1 MAHTPTPPVP
11 PSPPEDLLPSRAA
24 ATATPAPTP
33 PKSPTAWQLIRPY
46 WVSEKRWE
54 GRRLL
59 LLVLA
64 LNLAVV
70 FINVRLNAWNQRFYD
85 ALDKRNWPVFTSSL
99 MEFAVLA
106 FSFIIIATFRTY
118 FRQMLE
124 IKWRQWVTDT
134 NLTKWFTRQAY
145 YRIERDHL
153 ADNPDQR
160 ISEDIRTL
168 VSSSLALSLDLLTTL
183 VSLFSFVTILWT
195 LSGAVSFALGTMN
208 VTIPGYMV
216 WVAALY
222 AVVGSFFIFKVGR
235 PLVGLSYRQQQ
246 VEADFRFLL
255 VRLRESAEQVA
266 LYRGEGAELSRL
278 KSAFGAVRDN
288 WWQIM
293 VVTKRLIFANSIYGQ
308 IAIVF
313 PIMAASPRYFAGA
326 FTLGVLMRII
336 DTFGQ
341 VSDGFSWFVNSFT
354 TLADWKATINRL
366 REFTRVIDEPPR
378 AGGIAVVPAND
389 GAAPA
394 YTATDLQLALPNGTP
409 LADVGSFAFA
419 RGSRWLVRGRSGC
432 GKSTMLRALAGLW
445 PFGSGRIDIPAD
457 ARVLFLSQQ
466 SYLPIDTLK
475 AALAFPS
482 PPETFS
488 DEQCRDAL
496 AAVSLGQ
503 YSDDLQTVAHWA
515 RRLSGGEQQRL
526 AAARALLQKPDFLF
540 LDEAT
545 SALDVETEEAVYD
558 ALHANLPDTTMVS
571 VAHRETLSRFHQHTM
586 TLHPVEEISPPRAVG
601 AA

>member
-1 MAHTPTPPVP
+1 MVHTPMSSASPDVPPPVDP
-11 PSPPEDLLPSRAA
+11 
-24 ATATPAPTP
+24 ATPAPTP
-33 PKSPTAWQLIRPY
+33 PKHPSAWQLIRPY

-59 LLVLA
+59 ALVVV

-70 FINVRLNAWNQRFYD
+70 FINVRLNAWNASFYD
-85 ALDKRNWPVFTSSL
+85 ALDKRNWPVFKSSL
-99 MEFAVLA
+99 VEFAILA

-124 IKWRQWVTDT
+124 IRWRQWVTDAT
-134 NLTKWFTRQAY
+134 LTKWFAHQAY

-153 ADNPDQR
+153 TDNPDQR
-160 ISEDIRTL
+160 VSEDIRTL

-195 LSGAVSFALGTMN
+195 ISGAVSFALAGMN

-222 AVVGSFFIFKVGR
+222 ALVGSFFIFKVGR

-278 KSAFGAVRDN
+278 KAAFGAVRDN

-293 VVTKRLIFANSIYGQ
+293 VVTKRLIFANSIYAQ

-313 PIMAASPRYFAGA
+313 PIMAAAPRYFAGA
-326 FTLGVLMRII
+326 LTLGVLMRII
-336 DTFGQ
+336 DAFGQ
-341 VSDGFSWFVNSFT
+341 VSDGFSWFVNSFS

-366 REFTRVIDEPPR
+366 REFTRVIDAAPR
-378 AGGIAVVPAND
+378 AGGIDVRTADQAL
-389 GAAPA
+389 AFA
-394 YTATDLQLALPNGTP
+394 ATDLTLTLPNGAP
-409 LADVGSFAFA
+409 LVDAGSFIFA
-419 RGSRWLVRGRSGC
+419 PGSRWLVRGRSGC

-445 PFGSGRIDIPAD
+445 PFGSGRIEVPAS

-482 PPETFS
+482 APDAFTDAE
-488 DEQCRDAL
+488 CRAALDA
-496 AAVSLGQ
+496 VKLGQ
-503 YSDDLQTVAHWA
+503 YGDELLSVAHWA

-526 AAARALLQKPDFLF
+526 AAARALLQKPDYLF

-545 SALDVETEEAVYD
+545 SALDVQTEEAVYE
-558 ALHANLPDTTMVS
+558 ALHARLPATTLVS
-571 VAHRETLSRFHQHTM
+571 VAHRDTLGRFHQHTL
-586 TLHPVEEISPPRAVG
+586 TLPATADVERSRVVG

>member
-1 MAHTPTPPVP
+1 MSSASPDVP
-11 PSPPEDLLPSRAA
+11 PPDDP
-24 ATATPAPTP
+24 ATPAPTP
-33 PKSPTAWQLIRPY
+33 PKHPSAWQLIRPY

-59 LLVLA
+59 ALVVV

-70 FINVRLNAWNQRFYD
+70 FINVRLNAWNASFYD
-85 ALDKRNWPVFTSSL
+85 ALDKRNWPVFKSSL
-99 MEFAVLA
+99 VEFAILA

-124 IKWRQWVTDT
+124 IRWRQWVTDAT
-134 NLTKWFTRQAY
+134 LTKWFAHQAY

-153 ADNPDQR
+153 TDNPDQR
-160 ISEDIRTL
+160 VSEDIRTL

-195 LSGAVSFALGTMN
+195 ISGAVSFALAGMN

-222 AVVGSFFIFKVGR
+222 ALVGSFFIFKVGR

-278 KSAFGAVRDN
+278 KAAFGAVRDN

-293 VVTKRLIFANSIYGQ
+293 VVTKRLIFANSIYAQ

-313 PIMAASPRYFAGA
+313 PIMAAAPRYFAGA

-336 DTFGQ
+336 DAFGQ
-341 VSDGFSWFVNSFT
+341 VSDGFSWFVNSFS

-366 REFTRVIDEPPR
+366 REFTRVIDAAPR
-378 AGGIAVVPAND
+378 AGGIDVRTAD
-389 GAAPA
+389 QAPA
-394 YTATDLQLALPNGTP
+394 FAATDLTLTLPNGAP
-409 LADVGSFAFA
+409 LVDAGSFIFA
-419 RGSRWLVRGRSGC
+419 PGSRWLVRGRSGC

-445 PFGSGRIDIPAD
+445 PFGSGRIEVPAS

-482 PPETFS
+482 APDAFTDAE
-488 DEQCRDAL
+488 CRAALDA
-496 AAVSLGQ
+496 VKLGQ
-503 YSDDLQTVAHWA
+503 YGDELLSVAHWA

-526 AAARALLQKPDFLF
+526 AAARALLQKPDYLF

-545 SALDVETEEAVYD
+545 SALDVQTEEAVYE
-558 ALHANLPDTTMVS
+558 ALHASLPATTLVS
-571 VAHRETLSRFHQHTM
+571 VAHRDTLGRFHQHTL
-586 TLHPVEEISPPRAVG
+586 TLPATADVERSRVVG

>member
-1 MAHTPTPPVP
+1 MVHTPMSSASPDVPPPVDP
-11 PSPPEDLLPSRAA
+11 
-24 ATATPAPTP
+24 ATPAPTP
-33 PKSPTAWQLIRPY
+33 PKHPSAWQLIRPY

-59 LLVLA
+59 ALVVV

-70 FINVRLNAWNQRFYD
+70 FINVRLNAWNASFYD
-85 ALDKRNWPVFTSSL
+85 ALDKRNWPVFKSSL
-99 MEFAVLA
+99 VEFAILA

-124 IKWRQWVTDT
+124 IRWRQWVTDAT
-134 NLTKWFTRQAY
+134 LTKWFAHQAY

-153 ADNPDQR
+153 TDNPDQR
-160 ISEDIRTL
+160 VSEDIRTL

-195 LSGAVSFALGTMN
+195 ISGAVSFALAGMN

-222 AVVGSFFIFKVGR
+222 ALVGSFFIFKVGR

-278 KSAFGAVRDN
+278 KAAFGAVRDN

-293 VVTKRLIFANSIYGQ
+293 VVTKRLIFANSIYAQ

-313 PIMAASPRYFAGA
+313 PIMAAAPRYFAGA

-336 DTFGQ
+336 DAFGQ
-341 VSDGFSWFVNSFT
+341 VSDGFSWFVNSFS

-366 REFTRVIDEPPR
+366 REFTRVIDAAPR
-378 AGGIAVVPAND
+378 AGGIDVRTADQAL
-389 GAAPA
+389 AFA
-394 YTATDLQLALPNGTP
+394 ATDLTLTLPNGAP
-409 LADVGSFAFA
+409 LVDAGSFIFA
-419 RGSRWLVRGRSGC
+419 PGSRWLVRGRSGC

-445 PFGSGRIDIPAD
+445 PFGSGRIEVPAS

-482 PPETFS
+482 APDAFTDAE
-488 DEQCRDAL
+488 CRAALDA
-496 AAVSLGQ
+496 VKLGQ
-503 YSDDLQTVAHWA
+503 YGDELLSVAHWA

-526 AAARALLQKPDFLF
+526 AAARALLQKPDYLF

-545 SALDVETEEAVYD
+545 SALDVQTEEAVYE
-558 ALHANLPDTTMVS
+558 ALHARLPATTLVS
-571 VAHRETLSRFHQHTM
+571 VAHRDTLGRFHQHTL
-586 TLHPVEEISPPRAVG
+586 TLPATADVERSRVVG

>member
-1 MAHTPTPPVP
+1 MSSASPDVP
-11 PSPPEDLLPSRAA
+11 PPDDP
-24 ATATPAPTP
+24 ATPAPTP
-33 PKSPTAWQLIRPY
+33 PKHPSAWQLIRPY

-59 LLVLA
+59 ALVVV

-70 FINVRLNAWNQRFYD
+70 FINVRLNAWNASFYD
-85 ALDKRNWPVFTSSL
+85 ALDKRNWPVFKSSL
-99 MEFAVLA
+99 VEFAILA

-124 IKWRQWVTDT
+124 IRWRQWVTDAT
-134 NLTKWFTRQAY
+134 LTKWFAHQAY

-153 ADNPDQR
+153 TDNPDQR
-160 ISEDIRTL
+160 VSEDIRTL

-195 LSGAVSFALGTMN
+195 ISGAVSFALAGMN

-222 AVVGSFFIFKVGR
+222 ALVGSFFIFKVGR

-278 KSAFGAVRDN
+278 KAAFGAVRDN

-293 VVTKRLIFANSIYGQ
+293 VVTKRLIFANSIYAQ

-313 PIMAASPRYFAGA
+313 PIMAAAPRYFAGA

-336 DTFGQ
+336 DAFGQ
-341 VSDGFSWFVNSFT
+341 VSDGFSWFVNSFS

-366 REFTRVIDEPPR
+366 REFTRVIDAAPR
-378 AGGIAVVPAND
+378 AGGIAVRTAD
-389 GAAPA
+389 QALAFA
-394 YTATDLQLALPNGTP
+394 ATDLTLTLPNGAP
-409 LADVGSFAFA
+409 LVDAGSFIFA
-419 RGSRWLVRGRSGC
+419 PGSRWLVRGRSGC

-445 PFGSGRIDIPAD
+445 PFGSGRIEVPAS
-457 ARVLFLSQQ
+457 ARVLFHSQQ

-482 PPETFS
+482 APDAFTDAE
-488 DEQCRDAL
+488 CRAALDA
-496 AAVSLGQ
+496 VKLGQ
-503 YSDDLQTVAHWA
+503 YGDELLSVAHWA

-526 AAARALLQKPDFLF
+526 AAARALLQKPDYLF

-545 SALDVETEEAVYD
+545 SALDVQTEEAVYE
-558 ALHANLPDTTMVS
+558 ALHASLPATTLVS
-571 VAHRETLSRFHQHTM
+571 VAHRDTLGRFHQHTL
-586 TLHPVEEISPPRAVG
+586 TLPATADVERSRVVG

>member
-1 MAHTPTPPVP
+1 MVHTPMSSASPDVP
-11 PSPPEDLLPSRAA
+11 PPDDP
-24 ATATPAPTP
+24 ATPAPTP
-33 PKSPTAWQLIRPY
+33 PKHPSAWQLIRPY

-59 LLVLA
+59 ALVVV

-70 FINVRLNAWNQRFYD
+70 FINVRLNAWNASFYD
-85 ALDKRNWPVFTSSL
+85 ALDKRNWPVFKSSL
-99 MEFAVLA
+99 VEFAILA

-124 IKWRQWVTDT
+124 IRWRQWVTDAT
-134 NLTKWFTRQAY
+134 LTKWFAHQAY

-153 ADNPDQR
+153 TDNPDQR
-160 ISEDIRTL
+160 VSEDIRTL

-195 LSGAVSFALGTMN
+195 ISGAVSFALAGMN

-222 AVVGSFFIFKVGR
+222 ALVGSFFIFKVGR

-278 KSAFGAVRDN
+278 KAAFGAVRDN

-293 VVTKRLIFANSIYGQ
+293 VVTKRLIFANSIYAQ

-313 PIMAASPRYFAGA
+313 PIMAAAPRYFAGA

-336 DTFGQ
+336 DAFGQ
-341 VSDGFSWFVNSFT
+341 VSDGFSWFVNSFS

-366 REFTRVIDEPPR
+366 REFTRVIDAAPR
-378 AGGIAVVPAND
+378 AGGIDVRTADQAL
-389 GAAPA
+389 AFA
-394 YTATDLQLALPNGTP
+394 ATDLTLTLPNGAP
-409 LADVGSFAFA
+409 LVDAGSFIFA
-419 RGSRWLVRGRSGC
+419 PGSRWLVRGRSGC

-445 PFGSGRIDIPAD
+445 PFGSGRIEVPAS

-482 PPETFS
+482 APDAFTDAE
-488 DEQCRDAL
+488 CRDAL
-496 AAVSLGQ
+496 DAVKLGQ
-503 YSDDLQTVAHWA
+503 YGDELLSVAHWA

-526 AAARALLQKPDFLF
+526 AAARALLQKPDYLF

-545 SALDVETEEAVYD
+545 SALDVQTEEAVYE
-558 ALHANLPDTTMVS
+558 ALHARLPATTLVS
-571 VAHRETLSRFHQHTM
+571 VAHRDTLGRFHQHTL
-586 TLHPVEEISPPRAVG
+586 TLPATADVERSRVVG

>member
-1 MAHTPTPPVP
+1 MVHTPMSPQ
-11 PSPPEDLLPSRAA
+11 PPEAPPAGDPV
-24 ATATPAPTP
+24 TTPAPKP
-33 PKSPTAWQLIRPY
+33 PRHPTAWQLIRPY
-46 WVSEKRWE
+46 WASEKRWE

-59 LLVLA
+59 ALVVA

-70 FINVRLNAWNQRFYD
+70 YINVRLNAWNASFYD
-85 ALDKRNWPVFTSSL
+85 ALDKRNWPVFKSSL
-99 MEFAVLA
+99 AEFAVLA

-124 IKWRQWVTDT
+124 IRWRQWVTNT
-134 NLTKWFTRQAY
+134 NLTKWFTHQAY

-183 VSLFSFVTILWT
+183 VSLFSFITILWT
-195 LSGAVSFALGTMN
+195 ISGAVSFVLGGMN
-208 VTIPGYMV
+208 IAIPGYMV

-222 AVVGSFFIFKVGR
+222 AVVGSYFIFKVGR

-255 VRLRESAEQVA
+255 VRLRESAEQIA
-266 LYRGEGAELSRL
+266 LYRGEGAELTRL

-293 VVTKRLIFANSIYGQ
+293 VVTKRLIFANSMYAQ
-308 IAIVF
+308 VAIVF
-313 PIMAASPRYFAGA
+313 PIMAAAPRYFAGA

-336 DTFGQ
+336 DAFGQ
-341 VSDGFSWFVNSFT
+341 VSDGFSWFVNSFS

-366 REFTRVIDEPPR
+366 REFTRVIDEPPLAPH
-378 AGGIAVVPAND
+378 AGAISVVTASRSTS
-389 GAAPA
+389 PA
-394 YTATDLQLALPNGTP
+394 YAATDLHLALPNGAP
-409 LADVGSFAFA
+409 LAVPGSFSFTP
-419 RGSRWLVRGRSGC
+419 GSRWLIRGRSGC
-432 GKSTMLRALAGLW
+432 GKSTLLRALAGLW
-445 PFGSGRIDIPAD
+445 PFGSGRIEVPAD

-482 PPETFS
+482 SPETFS
-488 DEQCRDAL
+488 DEQCREAL
-496 AAVSLGQ
+496 TAVNLGQ
-503 YSDDLQTVAHWA
+503 YTDELQTVAHWA

-526 AAARALLQKPDFLF
+526 AAARALLQKPDYLF

-545 SALDVETEEAVYD
+545 SALDVQTEEAVYE
-558 ALHANLPDTTMVS
+558 ALHTHLPGTAMIS
-571 VAHRETLSRFHQHTM
+571 VAHRETLGSFHQNTM
-586 TLHPVEEISPPRAVG
+586 TLRATNDVEPSRVVG

>member
-1 MAHTPTPPVP
+1 MSSASPDVPPPVDP
-11 PSPPEDLLPSRAA
+11 
-24 ATATPAPTP
+24 ATPAPTP
-33 PKSPTAWQLIRPY
+33 PKHPSAWQLIRPY

-59 LLVLA
+59 ALVVV

-70 FINVRLNAWNQRFYD
+70 FINVRLNAWNASFYD
-85 ALDKRNWPVFTSSL
+85 ALDKRNWPVFKSSL
-99 MEFAVLA
+99 VEFAILA

-124 IKWRQWVTDT
+124 IRWRQWVTDAT
-134 NLTKWFTRQAY
+134 LTKWFAHQAY

-153 ADNPDQR
+153 TDNPDQR
-160 ISEDIRTL
+160 VSEDIRTL

-195 LSGAVSFALGTMN
+195 ISGAVSFALAGMN

-222 AVVGSFFIFKVGR
+222 ALVGSFFIFKVGR

-278 KSAFGAVRDN
+278 KAAFGAVRDN

-293 VVTKRLIFANSIYGQ
+293 VVTKRLIFANSIYAQ

-313 PIMAASPRYFAGA
+313 PIMAAAPRYFAGA

-336 DTFGQ
+336 DAFGQ
-341 VSDGFSWFVNSFT
+341 VSDGFSWFVNSFS

-366 REFTRVIDEPPR
+366 REFTRVIDAAPR
-378 AGGIAVVPAND
+378 AGGIDVRTADQAL
-389 GAAPA
+389 AFA
-394 YTATDLQLALPNGTP
+394 ATDLTLTLPNGAP
-409 LADVGSFAFA
+409 LVDAGSFIFA
-419 RGSRWLVRGRSGC
+419 PGSRWLVRGRSGC

-445 PFGSGRIDIPAD
+445 PFGSGRIEVPAS

-482 PPETFS
+482 APDAFTDAE
-488 DEQCRDAL
+488 CRAALDA
-496 AAVSLGQ
+496 VKLGQ
-503 YSDDLQTVAHWA
+503 YGDELLSVAHWA

-526 AAARALLQKPDFLF
+526 AAARALLQKPDYLF

-545 SALDVETEEAVYD
+545 SALDVQTEEAVYE
-558 ALHANLPDTTMVS
+558 ALHARLPATTLVS
-571 VAHRETLSRFHQHTM
+571 VAHRDTLGRFHQHTL
-586 TLHPVEEISPPRAVG
+586 TLPATADVERSRVVG

>member
-1 MAHTPTPPVP
+1 MAHTPTPPTPPASPEVP
-11 PSPPEDLLPSRAA
+11 PPGASDPAK
-24 ATATPAPTP
+24 PAPTP

-59 LLVLA
+59 LLVIA

-70 FINVRLNAWNQRFYD
+70 FINVRLNAWNARFYD

-168 VSSSLALSLDLLTTL
+168 VNSSLALSLDLLTTL

-195 LSGAVSFALGTMN
+195 ISGAVSFALGTMN
-208 VTIPGYMV
+208 VTVPGYMV

-255 VRLRESAEQVA
+255 VRLRESSEQIA

-313 PIMAASPRYFAGA
+313 PIMAAAPRYFAGA

-336 DTFGQ
+336 DAFGQ

-378 AGGIAVVPAND
+378 AGGIAVVPAQA

-394 YTATDLQLALPNGTP
+394 FAATDLQLALPNGAP
-409 LADVGSFAFA
+409 LANVGSFAFA

-445 PFGSGRIDIPAD
+445 PFGSGQVNVPAN

-466 SYLPIDTLK
+466 SYLPIDTLA

-482 PPETFS
+482 PPQTFT
-488 DEQCRDAL
+488 DAQYRDAL

-503 YSDDLQTVAHWA
+503 YGGDLQTVAHWA

-571 VAHRETLSRFHQHTM
+571 VAHRETLGRFHQHTM
-586 TLHPVEEISPPRAVG
+586 TLHPVEEVAPPRAVG

>member
-11 PSPPEDLLPSRAA
+11 PSPPEDLPPSRAA

-208 VTIPGYMV
+208 VTIPGDMV

-419 RGSRWLVRGRSGC
+419 RGSRWLVRGRS
-432 GKSTMLRALAGLW
+432 KPRSRSHRLQR
-445 PFGSGRIDIPAD
+445 
-457 ARVLFLSQQ
+457 LSPT
-466 SYLPIDTLK
+466 SN
-475 AALAFPS
+475 AATHS
-482 PPETFS
+482 PPSISGSTATICKRS
-488 DEQCRDAL
+488 RIGHDASL
-496 AAVSLGQ
+496 AANNNASLPHARSCKSPTSSSSTKPQ
-503 YSDDLQTVAHWA
+503 ARSMSKRKKPCTTRFTPTSPTPPWLASLTA
-515 RRLSGGEQQRL
+515 RRS
-526 AAARALLQKPDFLF
+526 AASINTP
-540 LDEAT
+540 
-545 SALDVETEEAVYD
+545 
-558 ALHANLPDTTMVS
+558 
-571 VAHRETLSRFHQHTM
+571 
-586 TLHPVEEISPPRAVG
+586 
-601 AA
+601 

>member
-1 MAHTPTPPVP
+1 MSSASPDVPPPVDP
-11 PSPPEDLLPSRAA
+11 
-24 ATATPAPTP
+24 ATPAPTP
-33 PKSPTAWQLIRPY
+33 PKHPSAWQLIRPY
-46 WVSEKRWE
+46 WVSETRWE

-59 LLVLA
+59 ALVVV

-70 FINVRLNAWNQRFYD
+70 FINVRLNAWNASFYD
-85 ALDKRNWPVFTSSL
+85 ALDKRNWPVFKSSL
-99 MEFAVLA
+99 VEFAILA

-124 IKWRQWVTDT
+124 IRWRQWVTDAT
-134 NLTKWFTRQAY
+134 LTKWFAHQAY

-153 ADNPDQR
+153 TDNPDQR
-160 ISEDIRTL
+160 VSEDIRTL

-195 LSGAVSFALGTMN
+195 ISGAVSFALAGMN

-222 AVVGSFFIFKVGR
+222 ALVGSFFIFKVGR

-278 KSAFGAVRDN
+278 KAAFGAVRDN

-293 VVTKRLIFANSIYGQ
+293 VVTKRLIFANSIYAQ

-313 PIMAASPRYFAGA
+313 PIMAAAPRYFAGA

-336 DTFGQ
+336 DAFGQ
-341 VSDGFSWFVNSFT
+341 VSDGFSWFVNSFS

-366 REFTRVIDEPPR
+366 REFTRVIDAAPR
-378 AGGIAVVPAND
+378 AGGIDVRTADQAL
-389 GAAPA
+389 AFA
-394 YTATDLQLALPNGTP
+394 ATDLTLTLPNGAP
-409 LADVGSFAFA
+409 LVDAGSFIFA
-419 RGSRWLVRGRSGC
+419 PGSRWLVRGRSGC

-445 PFGSGRIDIPAD
+445 PFGSGRIEVPAS

-482 PPETFS
+482 APDAFTDAE
-488 DEQCRDAL
+488 CRAALDA
-496 AAVSLGQ
+496 VKLGQ
-503 YSDDLQTVAHWA
+503 YGDELLSVAHWA

-526 AAARALLQKPDFLF
+526 AAARALLQKPDYLF

-545 SALDVETEEAVYD
+545 SALDVQTEEAVYE
-558 ALHANLPDTTMVS
+558 ALHARLPATTLVS
-571 VAHRETLSRFHQHTM
+571 VAHRDTLGRFHQHTL
-586 TLHPVEEISPPRAVG
+586 TLPATADVERSRVVG

>member
-1 MAHTPTPPVP
+1 MAHTPTPPTP
-11 PSPPEDLLPSRAA
+11 PTSDEPPGAA
-24 ATATPAPTP
+24 DPAKPAPTP

-59 LLVLA
+59 LLVIA

-70 FINVRLNAWNQRFYD
+70 FINVRLNAWNARFYD

-168 VSSSLALSLDLLTTL
+168 VNSSLALSLDLLTTL

-195 LSGAVSFALGTMN
+195 ISGAVSFALGTMN
-208 VTIPGYMV
+208 VTVPGYMV

-255 VRLRESAEQVA
+255 VRLRESSEQIA

-313 PIMAASPRYFAGA
+313 PIMATAPRYFAGA

-336 DTFGQ
+336 DAFGQ

-378 AGGIAVVPAND
+378 AGGISVVPAQA

-394 YTATDLQLALPNGTP
+394 FTATDLQLALPNGSP
-409 LADVGSFAFA
+409 LANVGSFAFA

-445 PFGSGRIDIPAD
+445 PFGSGQVDVPAD

-466 SYLPIDTLK
+466 SYLPIDTLA

-482 PPETFS
+482 PPQTFT
-488 DEQCRDAL
+488 DAQYRDAL

-503 YSDDLQTVAHWA
+503 YSGDLQTVAHWA

-558 ALHANLPDTTMVS
+558 ALHANLPDTTIVS
-571 VAHRETLSRFHQHTM
+571 VAHRETLGRFHQHTM
-586 TLHPVEEISPPRAVG
+586 TLHPVEEVAPPRAVG

>member
-1 MAHTPTPPVP
+1 M
-11 PSPPEDLLPSRAA
+11 
-24 ATATPAPTP
+24 
-33 PKSPTAWQLIRPY
+33 IRPY
-46 WVSEKRWE
+46 WASEKRWE

-59 LLVLA
+59 ALVVA

-70 FINVRLNAWNQRFYD
+70 FINVRLNAWNAGFYD
-85 ALDKRNWPVFTSSL
+85 ALDKRDWPIFKSSL
-99 MEFAVLA
+99 IEFAVLA
-106 FSFIIIATFRTY
+106 FSFIVIATFRTY

-124 IKWRQWVTDT
+124 IRWRQWVTDA
-134 NLTKWFTRQAY
+134 NLSKWFSHQAY

-168 VSSSLALSLDLLTTL
+168 ISASLALSLDLLTTL
-183 VSLFSFVTILWT
+183 VSLFSFITILWT
-195 LSGAVSFALGTMN
+195 ISGAVSFVLGGMN

-222 AVVGSFFIFKVGR
+222 ALVGSFFIFKVGR

-278 KSAFGAVRDN
+278 TSAFGAVRDN

-313 PIMAASPRYFAGA
+313 PIMAAAPRYFAGA
-326 FTLGVLMRII
+326 FTLGVL
-336 DTFGQ
+336 
-341 VSDGFSWFVNSFT
+341 
-354 TLADWKATINRL
+354 LADWKATINRL
-366 REFTRVIDEPPR
+366 REFTRVIDAPPQ
-378 AGGIAVVPAND
+378 APSTGGIALVTTAHSPS
-389 GAAPA
+389 AAF
-394 YTATDLQLALPNGTP
+394 TATDLRLALPDGAP
-409 LADVGSFAFA
+409 LAVAGSFAFA
-419 RGSRWLVRGRSGC
+419 PGSRWLIRGRSGC
-432 GKSTMLRALAGLW
+432 GKSTMLRAFAGLW
-445 PFGSGRIDIPAD
+445 PFGSGRIEVPAD

-482 PPETFS
+482 HADTFTD
-488 DEQCRDAL
+488 DECRDVL
-496 AAVSLGQ
+496 SAVNLEQ
-503 YSDDLQTVAHWA
+503 YRDELLTVAHWA

-526 AAARALLQKPDFLF
+526 ATARALLQKPDYLF

-545 SALDVETEEAVYD
+545 SALDVETEEAVYE
-558 ALHANLPDTTMVS
+558 ALHARLPGTTMVS
-571 VAHRETLSRFHQHTM
+571 VAHRETLGRFNQQTM
-586 TLHPVEEISPPRAVG
+586 TLH
-601 AA
+601 AAGDVAPQRVVDAA

>member
-1 MAHTPTPPVP
+1 MVHTPMSSASPDVPPPVDP
-11 PSPPEDLLPSRAA
+11 
-24 ATATPAPTP
+24 ATPAPTP
-33 PKSPTAWQLIRPY
+33 PKHPSAWQLIRPY
-46 WVSEKRWE
+46 WVSETRWE

-59 LLVLA
+59 ALVVV

-70 FINVRLNAWNQRFYD
+70 FINVRLNAWNASFYD
-85 ALDKRNWPVFTSSL
+85 ALDKRNWPVFKSSL
-99 MEFAVLA
+99 VEFAILA

-124 IKWRQWVTDT
+124 IRWRQWVTDAT
-134 NLTKWFTRQAY
+134 LTKWFAHQAY

-153 ADNPDQR
+153 TDNPDQR
-160 ISEDIRTL
+160 VSEDIRTL

-195 LSGAVSFALGTMN
+195 ISGAVSFALAGMN

-222 AVVGSFFIFKVGR
+222 ALVGSFFIFKVGR

-278 KSAFGAVRDN
+278 KAAFGAVRDN

-293 VVTKRLIFANSIYGQ
+293 VVTKRLIFANSIYAQ

-313 PIMAASPRYFAGA
+313 PIMAAAPRYFAGA

-336 DTFGQ
+336 DAFGQ
-341 VSDGFSWFVNSFT
+341 VSDGFSWFVNSFS

-366 REFTRVIDEPPR
+366 REFTRVIDAAPR
-378 AGGIAVVPAND
+378 AGGIDVRTADQAL
-389 GAAPA
+389 AFA
-394 YTATDLQLALPNGTP
+394 ATDLTLTLPNGAP
-409 LADVGSFAFA
+409 LVDAGSFIFA
-419 RGSRWLVRGRSGC
+419 PGSRWLVRGRSGC

-445 PFGSGRIDIPAD
+445 PFGSGRIEVPAS

-482 PPETFS
+482 APDAFTDAE
-488 DEQCRDAL
+488 CRAALDA
-496 AAVSLGQ
+496 VKLGQ
-503 YSDDLQTVAHWA
+503 YGDELLSVAHWA

-526 AAARALLQKPDFLF
+526 AAARALLQKPDYLF

-545 SALDVETEEAVYD
+545 SALDVQTEEAVYE
-558 ALHANLPDTTMVS
+558 ALHARLPATTLVS
-571 VAHRETLSRFHQHTM
+571 VAHRDTLGRFHQHTL
-586 TLHPVEEISPPRAVG
+586 TLPATADVERSRVVG

>member
-1 MAHTPTPPVP
+1 MVHTPMSSASPDVPPPVDP
-11 PSPPEDLLPSRAA
+11 
-24 ATATPAPTP
+24 ATPAPTP
-33 PKSPTAWQLIRPY
+33 PKHPSAWQLIRPY

-59 LLVLA
+59 ALVVV

-70 FINVRLNAWNQRFYD
+70 FINVRLNAWNASFYD
-85 ALDKRNWPVFTSSL
+85 ALDKRNWPVFKSSL
-99 MEFAVLA
+99 VEFAILA

-124 IKWRQWVTDT
+124 IRWRQWVTDAT
-134 NLTKWFTRQAY
+134 LTKWFAHQAY

-153 ADNPDQR
+153 TDNPDQR
-160 ISEDIRTL
+160 VSEDIRTL

-195 LSGAVSFALGTMN
+195 ISGAVSFALAGMN

-222 AVVGSFFIFKVGR
+222 ALVGSFFIFKVGR

-278 KSAFGAVRDN
+278 KAAFGAVRDN

-293 VVTKRLIFANSIYGQ
+293 VVTKRLIFANSIYAQ

-313 PIMAASPRYFAGA
+313 PIMAAAPRYFAGA
-326 FTLGVLMRII
+326 LTLGVLMRII
-336 DTFGQ
+336 DAFGQ
-341 VSDGFSWFVNSFT
+341 VSDGFSWFVNSFS

-366 REFTRVIDEPPR
+366 REFTRVIDAAPR
-378 AGGIAVVPAND
+378 AGGIAVRTAD
-389 GAAPA
+389 QALAFA
-394 YTATDLQLALPNGTP
+394 ATDLTLTLPNGAP
-409 LADVGSFAFA
+409 LVDAGSFIFA
-419 RGSRWLVRGRSGC
+419 PGSRWLVRGRSGC

-445 PFGSGRIDIPAD
+445 PFGSGRIEVPAS

-482 PPETFS
+482 APDAFTDAE
-488 DEQCRDAL
+488 CRAALDA
-496 AAVSLGQ
+496 VKLGQ
-503 YSDDLQTVAHWA
+503 YGDELLSVAHWA

-526 AAARALLQKPDFLF
+526 AAARALLQKPDYLF

-545 SALDVETEEAVYD
+545 SALDVQTEEAVYE
-558 ALHANLPDTTMVS
+558 ALHARLPATTLVS
-571 VAHRETLSRFHQHTM
+571 VAHRDTLGRFHQHTL
-586 TLHPVEEISPPRAVG
+586 TLPATADVERSRVVG

>member
-1 MAHTPTPPVP
+1 MAHTPTPPTPPASPEVP
-11 PSPPEDLLPSRAA
+11 PPG
-24 ATATPAPTP
+24 ATDPAKPAPTP

-59 LLVLA
+59 LLVIA

-70 FINVRLNAWNQRFYD
+70 FINVRLNAWNARFYD
-85 ALDKRNWPVFTSSL
+85 ALDKRNWPIFTSSL

-168 VSSSLALSLDLLTTL
+168 VNSSLALSLDLLTTL

-195 LSGAVSFALGTMN
+195 ISGAVSFALGTMN
-208 VTIPGYMV
+208 VTVPGYMV

-255 VRLRESAEQVA
+255 VRLRESSEQIA

-313 PIMAASPRYFAGA
+313 PIMAAAPRYFAGA

-336 DTFGQ
+336 DAFGQ

-378 AGGIAVVPAND
+378 AGGIAVVPAQA

-394 YTATDLQLALPNGTP
+394 FTATDLQLALPNGAP
-409 LADVGSFAFA
+409 LANVGSFAFA

-445 PFGSGRIDIPAD
+445 PFGSGQVDVPAN

-466 SYLPIDTLK
+466 SYLPIDTLA

-482 PPETFS
+482 PPQSFT
-488 DEQCRDAL
+488 DAQYRDAL

-503 YSDDLQTVAHWA
+503 YSNDLQTVAHWA

-571 VAHRETLSRFHQHTM
+571 VAHRETLGRFHQHTM
-586 TLHPVEEISPPRAVG
+586 TLHPVEEVAPPRAVG

>member
-1 MAHTPTPPVP
+1 MSSASPDVP
-11 PSPPEDLLPSRAA
+11 PPDDP
-24 ATATPAPTP
+24 ATPAPIP
-33 PKSPTAWQLIRPY
+33 PKHPSAWQLIRPY

-59 LLVLA
+59 ALVVV

-70 FINVRLNAWNQRFYD
+70 FINVRLNAWNASFYD
-85 ALDKRNWPVFTSSL
+85 ALDKRNWPVFKSSL
-99 MEFAVLA
+99 VEFAILA

-124 IKWRQWVTDT
+124 IRWRQWVTDAT
-134 NLTKWFTRQAY
+134 LTKWFAHQAY

-153 ADNPDQR
+153 TDNPDQR
-160 ISEDIRTL
+160 VSEDIRTL

-195 LSGAVSFALGTMN
+195 ISGAVSFALGGMN

-222 AVVGSFFIFKVGR
+222 ALVGSFFIFKVGR

-278 KSAFGAVRDN
+278 KAAFGAVRDN

-293 VVTKRLIFANSIYGQ
+293 VVTKRLIFANSIYAQ

-313 PIMAASPRYFAGA
+313 PIMAAAPRYFAGA

-336 DTFGQ
+336 DAFGQ
-341 VSDGFSWFVNSFT
+341 VSDGFSWFVNSFS

-366 REFTRVIDEPPR
+366 REFMRVIDAAPR
-378 AGGIAVVPAND
+378 AGGIDVQTAD
-389 GAAPA
+389 QAPA
-394 YTATDLQLALPNGTP
+394 FAATDLTLTLPNGAP
-409 LADVGSFAFA
+409 LVDAGSFTFA
-419 RGSRWLVRGRSGC
+419 PGSRWLVRGRSGC

-445 PFGSGRIDIPAD
+445 PFGSGRIEVPAS

-482 PPETFS
+482 APDAFTDAECRAALDAVKLDQYG
-488 DEQCRDAL
+488 DEL
-496 AAVSLGQ
+496 LS
-503 YSDDLQTVAHWA
+503 VAHWA

-526 AAARALLQKPDFLF
+526 AAARALLQKPDYLF

-545 SALDVETEEAVYD
+545 SALDVQTEEAVYE
-558 ALHANLPDTTMVS
+558 ALHASLPATTLVS
-571 VAHRETLSRFHQHTM
+571 VAHRDTLGRFHQHTL
-586 TLHPVEEISPPRAVG
+586 TLPATADVERSRVVG

>member
-1 MAHTPTPPVP
+1 MVHTPMSSMPPETPPTG
-11 PSPPEDLLPSRAA
+11 A
-24 ATATPAPTP
+24 PAPRP
-33 PKSPTAWQLIRPY
+33 PKHPSAWQLIRPY
-46 WVSEKRWE
+46 WVSEQRWQ

-59 LLVLA
+59 ALVVA

-70 FINVRLNAWNQRFYD
+70 FINVRLNAWNAGFYD
-85 ALDKRNWPVFTSSL
+85 ALDKRNWPVFKSSL
-99 MEFAVLA
+99 AEFAVLA
-106 FSFIIIATFRTY
+106 FSYIVIATFRTY

-124 IKWRQWVTDT
+124 IRWRQWVTDT
-134 NLTKWFTRQAY
+134 NLAKWFAHQAY

-195 LSGAVSFALGTMN
+195 ISGAVSFALGGMN

-222 AVVGSFFIFKVGR
+222 ALVGSFFIYKVGR

-266 LYRGEGAELSRL
+266 LYRGEAAELSRL
-278 KSAFGAVRDN
+278 KSAFSAVREN

-313 PIMAASPRYFAGA
+313 PIMAAAPRYFAGA

-336 DTFGQ
+336 GAFGQ
-341 VSDGFSWFVNSFT
+341 VSDGFSWFVNSFS

-366 REFTRVIDEPPR
+366 REFARVIDELPQVPR
-378 AGGIAVVPAND
+378 KGGITLVTAGNAP
-389 GAAPA
+389 GAA
-394 YTATDLQLALPNGTP
+394 YTATDLRLALPNGAP
-409 LADVGSFAFA
+409 LAVAGSFTFA
-419 RGSRWLVRGRSGC
+419 PGSRWLIRGRSGC

-445 PFGSGRIDIPAD
+445 PFGSGRIEVPPN
-457 ARVLFLSQQ
+457 ARVLFLPQQ

-482 PPETFS
+482 SADTFT
-488 DEQCRDAL
+488 DAECRDAL
-496 AAVSLGQ
+496 TAVNLSQ
-503 YSDDLQTVAHWA
+503 YGDELQTVAHWA

-526 AAARALLQKPDFLF
+526 AAARALLQKPDYLF

-545 SALDVETEEAVYD
+545 SALDVETEEAVYR
-558 ALHANLPDTTMVS
+558 ALHTRLTGTTLVS
-571 VAHRETLSRFHQHTM
+571 VAHRETLGSFHQHTM
-586 TLHPVEEISPPRAVG
+586 TLHAASEVEPTQMVG

>member
-1 MAHTPTPPVP
+1 MVHTPKSPQPPEVP
-11 PSPPEDLLPSRAA
+11 PAGDPV
-24 ATATPAPTP
+24 ATPAPKP
-33 PKSPTAWQLIRPY
+33 PRHPTAWQLIRPY

-59 LLVLA
+59 VLVVA

-70 FINVRLNAWNQRFYD
+70 FINVRLNAWNASFYD
-85 ALDKRNWPVFTSSL
+85 ALDKRNWPVFKSSL
-99 MEFAVLA
+99 AEFAVLA

-124 IKWRQWVTDT
+124 IRWRQWVTNT
-134 NLTKWFTRQAY
+134 NLSKWFTHQAY

-183 VSLFSFVTILWT
+183 VSLFSFITILWT
-195 LSGAVSFALGTMN
+195 ISGAVSFVLGGMN
-208 VTIPGYMV
+208 ITIPGYMV

-222 AVVGSFFIFKVGR
+222 AVVGSYFIFKVGR

-293 VVTKRLIFANSIYGQ
+293 VVTKRLIFANSVYAQ

-313 PIMAASPRYFAGA
+313 PIMAAAPRYFAGA

-336 DTFGQ
+336 DAFGQ
-341 VSDGFSWFVNSFT
+341 VSDGFSWFVNSFS

-366 REFTRVIDEPPR
+366 REFTRVIDEPPQVPQ
-378 AGGIAVVPAND
+378 AGAISVVTANSS
-389 GAAPA
+389 ASPA
-394 YTATDLQLALPNGTP
+394 YAATDLHLALPNGAP
-409 LADVGSFAFA
+409 LSVAGSFAFTP
-419 RGSRWLVRGRSGC
+419 GSRWLIRGRSGC

-445 PFGSGRIDIPAD
+445 PFGSGRIEVPAN

-482 PPETFS
+482 PPDTFS
-488 DEQCRDAL
+488 DDECREAL
-496 AAVSLGQ
+496 TAVNLGQ
-503 YSDDLQTVAHWA
+503 YTDELQTVAHWA

-526 AAARALLQKPDFLF
+526 AAARALLQKPDYLF

-545 SALDVETEEAVYD
+545 SALDVETEEAVYE
-558 ALHANLPDTTMVS
+558 ALHTRLPGTAMIS
-571 VAHRETLSRFHQHTM
+571 VAHRETLGSFHQHTM
-586 TLHPVEEISPPRAVG
+586 TLRATNDVAPSRVVG

>member
-1 MAHTPTPPVP
+1 MVHTPKSPQPPEVP
-11 PSPPEDLLPSRAA
+11 PAGDPV
-24 ATATPAPTP
+24 ATPAPKP
-33 PKSPTAWQLIRPY
+33 PRHPTAWQLIRPY

-59 LLVLA
+59 VLVVA

-70 FINVRLNAWNQRFYD
+70 FINVRLNAWNASFYD
-85 ALDKRNWPVFTSSL
+85 ALDKRNWPVFKSSL
-99 MEFAVLA
+99 AEFAVLA

-124 IKWRQWVTDT
+124 IRWRQWVTNT
-134 NLTKWFTRQAY
+134 NLSKWFTHQAY

-183 VSLFSFVTILWT
+183 VSLFSFITILWT
-195 LSGAVSFALGTMN
+195 ISGAVSFVLGGMN
-208 VTIPGYMV
+208 ITIPGYMV

-222 AVVGSFFIFKVGR
+222 ALVGSYFIFKVGR

-293 VVTKRLIFANSIYGQ
+293 VVTKRLIFANSVYAQ

-313 PIMAASPRYFAGA
+313 PIMAAAPRYFAGA

-336 DTFGQ
+336 DAFGQ
-341 VSDGFSWFVNSFT
+341 VSDGFSWFVNSFS

-366 REFTRVIDEPPR
+366 REFTRVIDEPPQVPQ
-378 AGGIAVVPAND
+378 AGAISVVTANSS
-389 GAAPA
+389 ASPA
-394 YTATDLQLALPNGTP
+394 YAATDLHLALPNGAP
-409 LADVGSFAFA
+409 LSVAGSFAFTP
-419 RGSRWLVRGRSGC
+419 GSRWLIRGRSGC

-445 PFGSGRIDIPAD
+445 PFGSGRIEVPAN

-482 PPETFS
+482 PPDTFS
-488 DEQCRDAL
+488 DDECREAL
-496 AAVSLGQ
+496 TAVNLGQ
-503 YSDDLQTVAHWA
+503 YTDELQTVAHWA

-526 AAARALLQKPDFLF
+526 AAARALLQKPDYLF

-545 SALDVETEEAVYD
+545 SALDVETEEAVYE
-558 ALHANLPDTTMVS
+558 ALHTRLPGTAMIS
-571 VAHRETLSRFHQHTM
+571 VAHRETLGSFHQHTM
-586 TLHPVEEISPPRAVG
+586 TLRATNDVAPSRVVG

>member
-1 MAHTPTPPVP
+1 MAHTPTPPTP
-11 PSPPEDLLPSRAA
+11 PTSDEPPGAA
-24 ATATPAPTP
+24 DPAKPAPTP

-59 LLVLA
+59 LLVIA

-70 FINVRLNAWNQRFYD
+70 FINVRLNAWNARFYD

-168 VSSSLALSLDLLTTL
+168 VNSSLALSLDLLTTL

-195 LSGAVSFALGTMN
+195 ISGAVSFALGTMN
-208 VTIPGYMV
+208 VTVPGYMV

-255 VRLRESAEQVA
+255 VRLRESSEQIA

-313 PIMAASPRYFAGA
+313 PIMAAAPRYFAGA
-326 FTLGVLMRII
+326 VTLGVLMRII
-336 DTFGQ
+336 DAFGQ

-378 AGGIAVVPAND
+378 AGGIAVVPAPA

-394 YTATDLQLALPNGTP
+394 FTATDLQLALPNGSP
-409 LADVGSFAFA
+409 LANVGSFAFA

-445 PFGSGRIDIPAD
+445 PFGSGQVDVPAD

-466 SYLPIDTLK
+466 SYLPIDTLA

-482 PPETFS
+482 PPQTFT
-488 DEQCRDAL
+488 DAQYRNAL

-503 YSDDLQTVAHWA
+503 YSGDLQTVAHWA

-558 ALHANLPDTTMVS
+558 ALHANLPDTTIVS
-571 VAHRETLSRFHQHTM
+571 VAHRETLGRFHQHTM
-586 TLHPVEEISPPRAVG
+586 TLHPVEEVAPPRAVG

>member
-1 MAHTPTPPVP
+1 MAHTPTPPTPPASPEVP
-11 PSPPEDLLPSRAA
+11 PPG
-24 ATATPAPTP
+24 ATDPAKPAPTP

-59 LLVLA
+59 LLVIA

-70 FINVRLNAWNQRFYD
+70 FINVRLNAWNARFYD
-85 ALDKRNWPVFTSSL
+85 ALDKRDWPIFTSSL

-168 VSSSLALSLDLLTTL
+168 VNSSLALSLDLLTTL

-195 LSGAVSFALGTMN
+195 ISGAVSFALGTMN
-208 VTIPGYMV
+208 VTVPGYMV

-255 VRLRESAEQVA
+255 VRLRESSEQIA

-313 PIMAASPRYFAGA
+313 PIMAAAPRYFAGA

-336 DTFGQ
+336 DAFGQ

-378 AGGIAVVPAND
+378 AGGIAVVPAQA

-394 YTATDLQLALPNGTP
+394 FTATDLQLALPNGAP
-409 LADVGSFAFA
+409 LANVGSFAFA

-445 PFGSGRIDIPAD
+445 PFGSGQVDVPAN

-466 SYLPIDTLK
+466 SYLPIDTLA

-482 PPETFS
+482 PPQTFT
-488 DEQCRDAL
+488 DAQYRDAL

-503 YSDDLQTVAHWA
+503 YSNDLQTVAHWA

-571 VAHRETLSRFHQHTM
+571 VAHRETLGRFHQHTM
-586 TLHPVEEISPPRAVG
+586 TLHPVEEVAPPRAVG

>member
-1 MAHTPTPPVP
+1 MSPAPSDPAPGGRGSLATTPPP
-11 PSPPEDLLPSRAA
+11 G
-24 ATATPAPTP
+24 P
-33 PKSPTAWQLIRPY
+33 PKPPTAWQLIRPY
-46 WVSEKRWE
+46 WVSEKRWK

-59 LLVLA
+59 ALVIA
-64 LNLAVV
+64 LNLAIV
-70 FINVRLNAWNQRFYD
+70 FINVRLNAWNTAFYD
-85 ALDKRNWPVFTSSL
+85 ALDKRNWPVFKSSL
-99 MEFAVLA
+99 VEFAVLA

-124 IKWRQWVTDT
+124 IRWRQWITDAT
-134 NLTKWFTRQAY
+134 LAKWFAHQAF

-160 ISEDIRTL
+160 ISEDIRSL
-168 VSSSLALSLDLLTTL
+168 VNSSLALSLDLLTTV
-183 VSLFSFVTILWT
+183 VSLFSFITILWT
-195 LSGAVSFALGTMN
+195 ISGALSFALDGMN
-208 VTIPGYMV
+208 ITIAGYMV

-222 AVVGSFFIFKVGR
+222 AIVGSFFIFKVGR

-266 LYRGEGAELSRL
+266 LYRGERAEWSRL
-278 KSAFGAVRDN
+278 QVAFGAVREN

-293 VVTKRLIFANSIYGQ
+293 VVTKRLIFANSIYAQ

-313 PIMAASPRYFAGA
+313 PIMAAAPRYFAGA

-336 DTFGQ
+336 DAFGQ
-341 VSDGFSWFVNSFT
+341 VSDGFSWFVNSFQ

-366 REFTRVIDEPPR
+366 REFARVIEHTPHE
-378 AGGIAVVPAND
+378 GGISVTRTSD
-389 GAAPA
+389 TPA
-394 YTATDLQLALPNGTP
+394 YMAADLQLSLPDGTP
-409 LADVGSFAFA
+409 LAVAGSFAFA
-419 RGSRWLVRGRSGC
+419 PGSRWLVRGRSGS

-445 PFGSGRIDIPAD
+445 PFGSGRIEVPAN

-482 PPETFS
+482 PPDAFT
-488 DEQCRDAL
+488 DAACRDAL
-496 AAVSLGQ
+496 NAVSLSQ
-503 YSDDLQTVAHWA
+503 YGDDLSTHAHWA

-526 AAARALLQKPDFLF
+526 AAARALLQKPDYLF

-545 SALDVETEEAVYD
+545 SALDVETEEAVYE
-558 ALHANLPDTTMVS
+558 ALHARLPGTAIVS
-571 VAHRETLSRFHQHTM
+571 VAHRETLGRFHQHTM
-586 TLHPVEEISPPRAVG
+586 TLPVMSDVLPSPMAGAV
-601 AA
+601 

>member
-1 MAHTPTPPVP
+1 MSSASPDVP
-11 PSPPEDLLPSRAA
+11 PPDDP
-24 ATATPAPTP
+24 ATPAPTP
-33 PKSPTAWQLIRPY
+33 PKHPSAWQLIRPY

-59 LLVLA
+59 ALVVV

-70 FINVRLNAWNQRFYD
+70 FINVRLNAWNASFYD
-85 ALDKRNWPVFTSSL
+85 ALDKRNWPVFKSSL
-99 MEFAVLA
+99 VEFAILA

-124 IKWRQWVTDT
+124 IRWRQWVTDAT
-134 NLTKWFTRQAY
+134 LTKWFAHQAY

-153 ADNPDQR
+153 TDNPDQR
-160 ISEDIRTL
+160 VSEDIRTL

-195 LSGAVSFALGTMN
+195 ISGAVSFALAGMN

-222 AVVGSFFIFKVGR
+222 ALVGSFFIFKVGR

-278 KSAFGAVRDN
+278 KAAFGAVRDN

-293 VVTKRLIFANSIYGQ
+293 VVTKRLIFANSIYAQ

-313 PIMAASPRYFAGA
+313 PIMAAAPRYFAGA

-336 DTFGQ
+336 DAFGQ
-341 VSDGFSWFVNSFT
+341 VSDGFSWFVNSFS

-366 REFTRVIDEPPR
+366 REFTRVIDAAPR
-378 AGGIAVVPAND
+378 AGGIDVRTADQTLAF
-389 GAAPA
+389 A
-394 YTATDLQLALPNGTP
+394 ATDLTLTLPNGAP
-409 LADVGSFAFA
+409 LVDAGSFIFA
-419 RGSRWLVRGRSGC
+419 PGSRWLVRGRSGC

-445 PFGSGRIDIPAD
+445 PFGSGRIEVPAS

-482 PPETFS
+482 APDAFTDAE
-488 DEQCRDAL
+488 CRAALDA
-496 AAVSLGQ
+496 VKLGQ
-503 YSDDLQTVAHWA
+503 YGDELLSVAHWA

-526 AAARALLQKPDFLF
+526 AAARALLQKPDYLF

-545 SALDVETEEAVYD
+545 SALDVQTEEAVYE
-558 ALHANLPDTTMVS
+558 ALHARLPATTLVS
-571 VAHRETLSRFHQHTM
+571 VAHRDTLGRFHQHTL
-586 TLHPVEEISPPRAVG
+586 TLPATADVERSRVVG

>member
-1 MAHTPTPPVP
+1 M
-11 PSPPEDLLPSRAA
+11 
-24 ATATPAPTP
+24 
-33 PKSPTAWQLIRPY
+33 
-46 WVSEKRWE
+46 SEKRWE

-59 LLVLA
+59 ALVIV

-70 FINVRLNAWNQRFYD
+70 FINVRLNAWNAGFYD
-85 ALDKRNWPVFTSSL
+85 ALDKRNWPVFRSSL
-99 MEFAVLA
+99 AEFAILA

-124 IKWRQWVTDT
+124 IRWRQWVTDT
-134 NLTKWFTRQAY
+134 NLTKWFARQAY

-168 VSSSLALSLDLLTTL
+168 VSSSLSLSLDLLTTL

-195 LSGAVSFALGTMN
+195 ISGAVSFALGGMN
-208 VTIPGYMV
+208 ITIPGYMV

-222 AVVGSFFIFKVGR
+222 AIVGSFFIFKVGR

-293 VVTKRLIFANSIYGQ
+293 VVTKRLIFANSIYAQ

-313 PIMAASPRYFAGA
+313 PIIAAAPRYFAGA
-326 FTLGVLMRII
+326 FTLGVLMRLI
-336 DTFGQ
+336 DAFGQ
-341 VSDGFSWFVNSFT
+341 VSDGFSWFVNSFA
-354 TLADWKATINRL
+354 TLAEWKATVNRL

-378 AGGIAVVPAND
+378 QGGISVVATQAD
-389 GAAPA
+389 SHASA
-394 YTATDLQLALPNGTP
+394 YAATDLRLALPNGAP
-409 LADVGSFAFA
+409 LATAGSFAFTP
-419 RGSRWLVRGRSGC
+419 GSRWLVRGRSGC
-432 GKSTMLRALAGLW
+432 GKSTLLRALAGLW
-445 PFGSGRIDIPAD
+445 PFGDGRVDVPAG

-482 PPETFS
+482 SPETFT
-488 DEQCRDAL
+488 DAECRDAL
-496 AAVSLGQ
+496 VAVNLGQ
-503 YSDDLQTVAHWA
+503 YVDDLQTVAHWA

-526 AAARALLQKPDFLF
+526 AAARALLQKPDYLF

-545 SALDVETEEAVYD
+545 SALDVETEEAVYS
-558 ALHANLPDTTMVS
+558 ALHANLPTTTMVS
-571 VAHRETLSRFHQHTM
+571 VAHRETLARFHQHTM
-586 TLHPVEEISPPRAVG
+586 TLRGAIDPEPIKPDEPVKPVDPSHAVG

>member
-1 MAHTPTPPVP
+1 MPPAGDPV
-11 PSPPEDLLPSRAA
+11 
-24 ATATPAPTP
+24 ATPAPKP
-33 PKSPTAWQLIRPY
+33 PRHPTAWQLIRPY

-59 LLVLA
+59 VLVVA

-70 FINVRLNAWNQRFYD
+70 FINVRLNAWNASFYD
-85 ALDKRNWPVFTSSL
+85 ALDKRNWPVFKSSL
-99 MEFAVLA
+99 AEFAVLA

-124 IKWRQWVTDT
+124 IRWRQWVTNT
-134 NLTKWFTRQAY
+134 NLSKWFTHQAY

-183 VSLFSFVTILWT
+183 VSLFSFITILWT
-195 LSGAVSFALGTMN
+195 ISGAVSFVLGGMN
-208 VTIPGYMV
+208 ITIPGYMV

-222 AVVGSFFIFKVGR
+222 AVVGSYFIFKVGR

-293 VVTKRLIFANSIYGQ
+293 VVTKRLIFANSVYAQ

-313 PIMAASPRYFAGA
+313 PIMAAAPRYFAGA

-336 DTFGQ
+336 DAFGQ
-341 VSDGFSWFVNSFT
+341 VSDGFSWFVNSFS

-366 REFTRVIDEPPR
+366 REFTRVIDEPPQVPQ
-378 AGGIAVVPAND
+378 AGAISVVTANSS
-389 GAAPA
+389 ASPA
-394 YTATDLQLALPNGTP
+394 YAATDLHLALPNGAP
-409 LADVGSFAFA
+409 LSVAGSFAFTP
-419 RGSRWLVRGRSGC
+419 GSRWLIRGRSGC

-445 PFGSGRIDIPAD
+445 PFGSGRIEVPAN

-482 PPETFS
+482 PPDTFS
-488 DEQCRDAL
+488 DDECREAL
-496 AAVSLGQ
+496 TAVNLGQ
-503 YSDDLQTVAHWA
+503 YTDELQTVAHWA

-526 AAARALLQKPDFLF
+526 AAARALLQKPDYLF

-545 SALDVETEEAVYD
+545 SALDVETEEAVYE
-558 ALHANLPDTTMVS
+558 ALHTRLPGTAMIS
-571 VAHRETLSRFHQHTM
+571 VAHRETLGSFHQHTM
-586 TLHPVEEISPPRAVG
+586 TLRATNDVAPSRVVG

>member
-1 MAHTPTPPVP
+1 MAQTPMSPTPPEARPSGNTAAP
-11 PSPPEDLLPSRAA
+11 P
-24 ATATPAPTP
+24 PTP
-33 PKSPTAWQLIRPY
+33 PKHPTAWQLIRPY

-59 LLVLA
+59 ALVIA

-70 FINVRLNAWNQRFYD
+70 FINVRLNAWNASFYD
-85 ALDKRNWPVFTSSL
+85 ALDKRNWPVFKSSL
-99 MEFAVLA
+99 LEFAILA

-124 IKWRQWVTDT
+124 IRWRQWVTDS
-134 NLTKWFTRQAY
+134 NLTKWFTHQAY

-168 VSSSLALSLDLLTTL
+168 VNSSLALSLDLLTTL
-183 VSLFSFVTILWT
+183 VSLFSFITILWT
-195 LSGAVSFALGTMN
+195 ISGAVSFVLAGMN

-222 AVVGSFFIFKVGR
+222 AIVGSFFIFKVGR

-255 VRLRESAEQVA
+255 VRLRESAEQIA
-266 LYRGEGAELSRL
+266 LYRGEGAELTRL

-293 VVTKRLIFANSIYGQ
+293 VVTKRLIFANSIYAQ

-313 PIMAASPRYFAGA
+313 PIMAAAPRYFAGA

-336 DTFGQ
+336 DAFGQ
-341 VSDGFSWFVNSFT
+341 VSDGFSWFVNSFS

-366 REFTRVIDEPPR
+366 REFTRVIDEAPDAPHD
-378 AGGIAVVPAND
+378 GGISVVTASGTPAFM
-389 GAAPA
+389 AA
-394 YTATDLQLALPNGTP
+394 DLKLALPNGAP
-409 LADVGSFAFA
+409 LTVAGSFAFA
-419 RGSRWLVRGRSGC
+419 PGSRWLIRGRSGC

-445 PFGSGRIDIPAD
+445 PFGSGRIEVPAN

-482 PPETFS
+482 SPDTFT
-488 DEQCRDAL
+488 DAECRDAL
-496 AAVSLGQ
+496 SAVNLGQ
-503 YSDDLQTVAHWA
+503 YADELSTAAHWA

-526 AAARALLQKPDFLF
+526 AAARALLQKPDYLF

-545 SALDVETEEAVYD
+545 SALDVETEEAVYE
-558 ALHANLPDTTMVS
+558 ALHTRLPGTAIVS
-571 VAHRETLSRFHQHTM
+571 VAHRDTLGRFHQHIM
-586 TLHPVEEISPPRAVG
+586 TLHATGDVEPPRVLGAV
-601 AA
+601 

>member
-1 MAHTPTPPVP
+1 MVHTPMSSASPDVP
-11 PSPPEDLLPSRAA
+11 PPDDP
-24 ATATPAPTP
+24 ATPAPTP
-33 PKSPTAWQLIRPY
+33 PKHPSAWQLIRPY

-59 LLVLA
+59 ALVVV

-70 FINVRLNAWNQRFYD
+70 FINVRLNAWNASFYD
-85 ALDKRNWPVFTSSL
+85 ALDKRNWPVFKSSL
-99 MEFAVLA
+99 VEFAILA

-124 IKWRQWVTDT
+124 IRWRQWVTDAT
-134 NLTKWFTRQAY
+134 LTKWFAHQAY

-153 ADNPDQR
+153 TDNPDQR
-160 ISEDIRTL
+160 VSEDIRTL

-195 LSGAVSFALGTMN
+195 ISGAVSFALAGMN

-222 AVVGSFFIFKVGR
+222 ALVGSFFIFKVGR

-278 KSAFGAVRDN
+278 KAAFGAVRDN

-293 VVTKRLIFANSIYGQ
+293 VVTKRLIFANSIYAQ

-313 PIMAASPRYFAGA
+313 PIMAAAPRYFAGA

-336 DTFGQ
+336 DAFGQ
-341 VSDGFSWFVNSFT
+341 VSDGFSWFVNSFS

-366 REFTRVIDEPPR
+366 REFTRVIDAAPR
-378 AGGIAVVPAND
+378 AGGIDVRTADQTLAF
-389 GAAPA
+389 A
-394 YTATDLQLALPNGTP
+394 ATDLTLTLPNGAP
-409 LADVGSFAFA
+409 LVDAGSFIFA
-419 RGSRWLVRGRSGC
+419 PGSRWLVRGRSGC

-445 PFGSGRIDIPAD
+445 PFGSGRIEVPAS

-482 PPETFS
+482 APDAFTDAE
-488 DEQCRDAL
+488 CRAALDA
-496 AAVSLGQ
+496 VKLGQ
-503 YSDDLQTVAHWA
+503 YGDELLSVAHWA

-526 AAARALLQKPDFLF
+526 AAARALLQKPDYLF

-545 SALDVETEEAVYD
+545 SALDVQTEEAVYE
-558 ALHANLPDTTMVS
+558 ALHARLPATTLVS
-571 VAHRETLSRFHQHTM
+571 VAHRDTLGRFHQHTL
-586 TLHPVEEISPPRAVG
+586 TLPATADVERSRVVG